1 VTRCDLPIM
10 PSMTQNQTG
19 ASRMNDADTTLGDLR
34 DMVREFRDRREWAG
48 FHTPKNLSMAIAIEA
63 AELMEEFLWLS
74 ADEAWGLKDNEDR
87 LAAIGEELAD
97 VVIYALSFANSLE
110 LDVTMAVVDKL
121 AKNAERYPEG
131 DYRGK
136 SSWLDGDSGGKA

>member
-1 VTRCDLPIM
+1 
-10 PSMTQNQTG
+10 MTQNQTG

-34 DMVREFRDRREWAG
+34 DMIREFRDRREWAV

-63 AELMEEFLWLS
+63 AELMEEFQWLS
-74 ADEAWGLKDNEDR
+74 ADEAWGLRDSERR

-97 VVIYALSFANSLE
+97 VLIYALSFANSLE

-121 AKNAERYPEG
+121 AKNAEKYPEG
-131 DYRGK
+131 DYRGR
-136 SSWLDGDSGGKA
+136 SSWLDGDSRGEA

>member
-1 VTRCDLPIM
+1 
-10 PSMTQNQTG
+10 MTQNRTG

-63 AELMEEFLWLS
+63 AELMEEFQWLS
-74 ADEAWGLKDNEDR
+74 ADEAWGLRDNARR
-87 LAAIGEELAD
+87 LTAIGEELAD
-97 VVIYALSFANSLE
+97 VVIYALSFANSLD
-110 LDVTMAVVDKL
+110 LDVTTMVLDKL
-121 AKNAERYPEG
+121 SKNAEKYPEG

-136 SSWLDGDSGGKA
+136 SSWLDEEGGGEA